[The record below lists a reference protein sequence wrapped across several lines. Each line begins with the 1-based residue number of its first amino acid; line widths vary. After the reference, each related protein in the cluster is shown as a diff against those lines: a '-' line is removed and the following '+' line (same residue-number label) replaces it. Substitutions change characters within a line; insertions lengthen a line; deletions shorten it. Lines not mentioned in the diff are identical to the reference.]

1 MRNEPEISE
10 ERIKYYSDSYGM
22 TKESAKEFLERE
34 GDYQKKFSE
43 RGYET
48 LAKLRSEIEYRKRMK
63 RAEKILNK
71 NK

>member
-1 MRNEPEISE
+1 MKNEPEISE
-10 ERIKYYSDSYGM
+10 ERIQHYSDSYGM
-22 TKESAKEFLERE
+22 TKESAKEYLERE